1 MKHHKEYIEY
11 RQKQLKEKL
20 QRAAELEFAEEEA
33 RVAKQEEIDTR
44 KKLLLEQQENERLH
58 QNNIQRKEI
67 EKEAQRLEYRKKFN
81 LDSEEE

>member
-33 RVAKQEEIDTR
+33 RVAKQEEIAAR
-44 KKLLLEQQENERLH
+44 KKLLLEQQENERLRQKH
-58 QNNIQRKEI
+58 IQIKE
-67 EKEAQRLEYRKKFN
+67 KFA
-81 LDSEEE
+81 E